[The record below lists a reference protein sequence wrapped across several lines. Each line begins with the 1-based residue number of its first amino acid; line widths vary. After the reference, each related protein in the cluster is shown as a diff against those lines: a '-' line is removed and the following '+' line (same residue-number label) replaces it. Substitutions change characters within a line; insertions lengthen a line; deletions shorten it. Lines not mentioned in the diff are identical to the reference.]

1 MTTTLFFFCKS
12 DRKAEIAFNS
22 SPPNGCLISIFWK
35 TFEDT
40 GRMDLCDF
48 TTRGDFS
55 VGSCLRHNSLFL
67 GVLRFDIVE
76 DAM

>member
-1 MTTTLFFFCKS
+1 MTTTFFFFRKS
-12 DRKAEIAFNS
+12 DLKAEIAFAS

-35 TFEDT
+35 TFEDA
-40 GRMDLCDF
+40 GQMDFCDF

-55 VGSCLRHNSLFL
+55 VGSCLRHDSLFL